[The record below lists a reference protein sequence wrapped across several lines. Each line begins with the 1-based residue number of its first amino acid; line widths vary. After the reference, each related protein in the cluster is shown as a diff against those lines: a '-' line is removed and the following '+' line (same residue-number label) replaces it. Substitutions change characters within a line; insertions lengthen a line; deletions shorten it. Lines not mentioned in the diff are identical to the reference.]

1 MTTTTTIERIKKY
14 THERRKREFLTLK
27 AAASHT
33 HERIILYP
41 ITQTE
46 NASGRRWW
54 WWWDAVA
61 DEKNQFSMSTC
72 WRCFLINIFWS
83 FAVSCVLTHSLF
95 NLSDL
100 WLIDWH
106 INLHNNSK
114 SISIVSQFHKH
125 IIFHLLTT
133 TAGVWLTVDDCYYFK
148 SISVSCSQ

>member
-46 NASGRRWW
+46 NASGRR

>member
-54 WWWDAVA
+54 WDAEA

-148 SISVSCSQ
+148 SISVSSSQ